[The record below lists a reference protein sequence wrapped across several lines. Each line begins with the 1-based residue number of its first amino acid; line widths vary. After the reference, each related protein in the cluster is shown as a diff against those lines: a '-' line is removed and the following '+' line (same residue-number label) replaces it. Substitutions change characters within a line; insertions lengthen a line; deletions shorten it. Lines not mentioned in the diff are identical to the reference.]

1 MALKF
6 KTCENCRVLWCS
18 LQNLVE
24 KALELL
30 DQFQKEQEMKN
41 QVGAMETSLVFR
53 LSHESLGVR
62 LHRNVSAPSH
72 ILFTPSLS
80 LSTSPPPP
88 SIVSK
93 QMLFNC
99 RFAAL
104 MVGDLPKAVSLLEEL
119 GSDKPPPHLVR
130 VTLPEWAR
138 ESLQQ
143 SVATSGDEI
152 LKASLEVAS

>member
-6 KTCENCRVLWCS
+6 KTCENCCVLWCS

-30 DQFQKEQEMKN
+30 DQFQEEQEMKN

-80 LSTSPPPP
+80 LSTSPPPSFHRLQTDVIQLQVCCTNGGWSSQGCLP
-88 SIVSK
+88 PGGAGQWQAPTSPGEGHPPW
-93 QMLFNC
+93 
-99 RFAAL
+99 
-104 MVGDLPKAVSLLEEL
+104 VGPGVTAAVSSYIRRWDLEGIIG
-119 GSDKPPPHLVR
+119 GS
-130 VTLPEWAR
+130 
-138 ESLQQ
+138 
-143 SVATSGDEI
+143 
-152 LKASLEVAS
+152 